1 VEQASD
7 QASLEQALEL
17 LHKDFGAV
25 QEEIREMRREFT
37 TDVTGELRGLRSDF
51 SLLKDRLVQI
61 GLCLVGLLL
70 IARVRRRRRARIF

>member
-1 VEQASD
+1 
-7 QASLEQALEL
+7 
-17 LHKDFGAV
+17 
-25 QEEIREMRREFT
+25 MRREFT